1 MGDRPSGRPLHTSRS
16 TRVTPDLLLR
26 TTPRYERRWCADDAI
41 IYALSV
47 GAGGDDPT
55 VELEYTTE
63 GGTAYRQAA
72 LDGFASVLGKPHP
85 DAYGLLLGDVDR
97 SAVLQSGYELEWV
110 TPTPLPV
117 EGSLWATTMLTAVF
131 AHRRGCFVTLES
143 PCAYEGSDEIAFIT
157 RSKVFV
163 RGLVVDGAAPHPK
176 RPEPTDGEPDLVVSV
191 QTNPQQALLH
201 RLLGDR
207 NPLHFDPAVAAAA
220 GYDRP
225 ILHGLCTFGM
235 AARILGRAIDRGG
248 PEPVSYMTARFTAAV
263 VPGDPLTL
271 HAWQATE
278 ETYLYSMTSTARRE
292 QVLDGLWGSRN
303 SSTSTRRSGPEV
315 LPDVPTLGDA

>member
-1 MGDRPSGRPLHTSRS
+1 MGLRTGMGDRPSGRPLHTSRS

-26 TTPRYERRWCADDAI
+26 TTPCYERRWCADDAI

-63 GGTAYRQAA
+63 GGTAYRQVA

-110 TPTPLPV
+110 APTPLPV
-117 EGSLWATTMLTAVF
+117 EGSLWATTTLTEVF
-131 AHRRGCFVTLES
+131 AHRHGCFVTLES
-143 PCAYEGSDEIAFIT
+143 RCAYEGSDEIAFVT

-176 RPEPTDGEPDLVVSV
+176 RPERTNAGPDVIVSV

-235 AARILGRAIDRGG
+235 AARILGRALHTG
-248 PEPVSYMTARFTAAV
+248 PRERVPFMTARFTAGV
-263 VPGDPLTL
+263 VPGEPLTL
-271 HAWQATE
+271 NAWQASE
-278 ETYLYSMTSTARRE
+278 STYLYSMTSTARRE
-292 QVLDGLWGSRN
+292 LVLGGLCLSLSRGR
-303 SSTSTRRSGPEV
+303 STRRPAMRSE
-315 LPDVPTLGDA
+315 